1 MSTAINKAATF
12 DPRGQFRWEDCS
24 DTPLRVDY
32 IEVAVALSTVN
43 PIDAKRRYGYGRRVF
58 QLKGANTKN
67 LALGNDFVGT
77 VSKIGSRVVD
87 IQPGDR
93 VFGVKPVSKFG
104 PHALRV
110 VVKQSQALKANADLS
125 NESLV
130 TLPYNTCTV
139 LRSFEAIGVNST
151 TVKGKKILVAGA
163 SGGLGTIALGLLC
176 QWGAEVT
183 ALSRT
188 ENHAGCLSV
197 GAQSA
202 CSDKDLSDQQGK
214 FDGVLNFASWELDSV
229 LCCTLR
235 PGAMGYAT
243 TVHPL
248 LTLLDEKGL
257 VLGAAAAFS
266 KHRQCR
272 KNVPNGAR
280 YAWALFDV
288 KAGDLALMQNF
299 ALSARPQPHIGIR
312 APMPKAH
319 LAFAHVEQARAGRA
333 LLINNVHGD

>member
-1 MSTAINKAATF
+1 MSAANNKAVTF
-12 DPRGQFRWEDCS
+12 DLQGQFRWAQSPDA
-24 DTPLRVDY
+24 PLRADE

-43 PIDAKRRYGYGRRVF
+43 PIDAKRRYGYGRKVF
-58 QLKGANTKN
+58 QLKGANAKN

-77 VSKIGSRVVD
+77 VSRIGNSVVD
-87 IQPGDR
+87 LKPGDR
-93 VFGVKPVSKFG
+93 VFGVKPPSKFG

-110 VVKQSQALKANADLS
+110 VVKRSQALKANADLS
-125 NESLV
+125 DEQLV

-139 LRSFEAIGVNST
+139 LRSFESVGINAT
-151 TVKGKKILVAGA
+151 TAKGKKILLCGA
-163 SGGLGTIALGLLC
+163 SGGLGSIALGLLC

-183 ALSRT
+183 AVDRA
-188 ENHAGCLSV
+188 ENHARCLAQ

-202 CSDKDLSDQQGK
+202 YTDKDLSDQQGK
-214 FDGVLNFASWELDSV
+214 FDAVLNFAAWELDSA

-235 PGAMGYAT
+235 SGAMGYAT

-257 VLGAAAAFS
+257 VLGAIAALS
-266 KHRQCR
+266 KRRQCR
-272 KNVPNGAR
+272 KNVPQGAR

-288 KAGDLALMQNF
+288 KAGDLELMQNF

-312 APMPKAH
+312 APMPQAH

-333 LLINNVHGD
+333 LLINNAHGD